1 MANVRVYFATN
12 RDLLPGKR
20 AGVFGKTFNPD
31 GVAALRFGH
40 ADFAGAAAP
49 KVEVYPEKIEAGE
62 ALVLGSERFLK
73 SLHGV
78 MANGAT
84 DTLIFIH
91 GFNVSFMGALAAGAD
106 LARQVTVEGRPLNVV
121 VFSWPSDGS
130 VVPLMAYYSDRE
142 DARATG
148 PAVARAFLKLR
159 DFVKDRLK
167 PEEYCQRRLHLLAH
181 SMGCYTLR
189 QGLQAILAKEPRSL
203 TRMFDQILLAAPDED
218 DDAFEREDKLKALPS
233 LGRQVTVYHNPFDRA
248 LLVSD
253 TTKTNPDRLGS
264 DGPRLIDVLP
274 KKVVVVDCRSIAAGA
289 DDLSRHSYYINSRAV
304 SVDIARV
311 MAGQE
316 PEGFPNREYLTT
328 RRAWR
333 LVGELAGEVV

>member
-62 ALVLGSERFLK
+62 AVVLGSERFLK

-106 LARQVTVEGRPLNVV
+106 LRGGAP
-121 VFSWPSDGS
+121 
-130 VVPLMAYYSDRE
+130 
-142 DARATG
+142 
-148 PAVARAFLKLR
+148 
-159 DFVKDRLK
+159 
-167 PEEYCQRRLHLLAH
+167 PECRGVQLA
-181 SMGCYTLR
+181 
-189 QGLQAILAKEPRSL
+189 
-203 TRMFDQILLAAPDED
+203 
-218 DDAFEREDKLKALPS
+218 
-233 LGRQVTVYHNPFDRA
+233 LGRLGCPADG
-248 LLVSD
+248 LLQ
-253 TTKTNPDRLGS
+253 
-264 DGPRLIDVLP
+264 
-274 KKVVVVDCRSIAAGA
+274 RS
-289 DDLSRHSYYINSRAV
+289 
-304 SVDIARV
+304 
-311 MAGQE
+311 
-316 PEGFPNREYLTT
+316 
-328 RRAWR
+328 
-333 LVGELAGEVV
+333 